1 MIQAA
6 SETGGVDMNGK
17 IVLVDGHSILNR
29 AFYAIPEMTDSQG
42 RHTNAVYGFLNIL
55 FKVLDEEKPGF
66 LAVAFDRREPT
77 FRHEMYADYK
87 GTRKGMP
94 EELHEQVPLTKGL
107 MEACGIPVLEL
118 PGYEADDILGTIA
131 VRSES
136 EGLDV
141 VILSGDRDL
150 LQLATGKIRI
160 CIPKTKKGQT
170 VYENYYADDVKETY
184 GVTPKE
190 FIELKALMGDASD
203 NIPGVPGI
211 GEKTGTALI
220 QAYHSVDGVYEKME
234 EVKPPRA
241 RKSLEANKEL
251 ALLSLKLARICVE
264 APVDFDIEAASFT
277 NPYTDEAYE
286 FIKTLG
292 MKSFLRRFPDASK
305 KAISNAARNMAKTA
319 ADDASQASACSEDRA
334 GGENGTGKGTST
346 GEANQGGS
354 GMGNGSGM
362 GDPDDGSLA
371 NAGLQGT
378 GTAGSTFS
386 PAACPV
392 RAAADLPEVKAKLE
406 GLARELSQESMIA
419 VQSVTVADTYLG
431 TAVCDGREVFYIP
444 DEVLKPA
451 DLGSLLETAVE
462 NAGHLVALNLKDML
476 KVLPFKEDPRWS
488 DVSVAAYLI
497 NPLKHS
503 YSWDD
508 VAVDFL
514 GEMLPSEKEIVG
526 KTKPAGLSIESIGM
540 LARCAAAV
548 PYAAA
553 PMLVSRLA
561 ELGMDKLY
569 HDIEMP
575 LIFSLDR
582 MEKVGI
588 RVDGAA
594 LEEYGR
600 SMSERIEELEADIYE
615 LAGHSFNINSPK
627 QLGEVLFEEMALPGG
642 KKTKTGYSTAADVL
656 EKLAPFV
663 PVISQILEYRTL
675 TKLKSTYADG
685 LRNYIDQDGRIRGTF
700 NQTVTATGRIS
711 STEPNLQ
718 NIPVRTDLGREI
730 RAMFVPKDGCVFVD
744 ADYSQIELRILAA
757 MSGDERLIAAYN
769 EARDIHAIT
778 ASQVFHVPLDEVTPE
793 LRRNAKAVNF
803 GIVYG
808 ISSFGLSEG
817 LSITRQEAADYIQR
831 YFATYPGVKAFL
843 DGQVAKARK
852 QGHVETLYGR
862 RRPVPEIKSS
872 NYNMRSFGE
881 RVAMNS
887 PIQGT
892 AADIMKI
899 AMLRVDRRLREE
911 KLAARIVL
919 QIHDEL
925 LLEAPADEAELAG
938 KILEQEMTGAA
949 SLAVPL
955 VVEVHSGSNWMEAK

>member
-1 MIQAA
+1 MK
-6 SETGGVDMNGK
+6 GK

-77 FRHEMYADYK
+77 FRHDMYADYK

-94 EELHEQVPLTKGL
+94 EELHEQVPLTKDL
-107 MEACGIPVLEL
+107 MKACGIPVLEL

-131 VRSES
+131 ARSET

-150 LQLATGKIRI
+150 LQLASSKIRI

-170 VYENYYADDVKETY
+170 IYENYFAKDVKETY
-184 GVTPKE
+184 GVTPEE
-190 FIELKALMGDASD
+190 FIELKALMGDSSD

-220 QAYHSVDGVYEKME
+220 QTYHSVAGVYDGLEN
-234 EVKPPRA
+234 VKPPRA
-241 RKSLEANKEL
+241 KKSLEENKEL

-264 APVDFDIEAASFT
+264 APVDFDYEAAAFT
-277 NPYTDEAYE
+277 NPYTDKAYE

-292 MKSFLRRFPDASK
+292 MKSFLRRFTDAAENASK
-305 KAISNAARNMAKTA
+305 HNMANA
-319 ADDASQASACSEDRA
+319 RQA
-334 GGENGTGKGTST
+334 T
-346 GEANQGGS
+346 
-354 GMGNGSGM
+354 
-362 GDPDDGSLA
+362 
-371 NAGLQGT
+371 QGT
-378 GTAGSTFS
+378 EDGTDSHFLA
-386 PAACPV
+386 AACPV
-392 RAAADLPEVKAKLE
+392 RVAENDSDVKTKLD
-406 GLARELSQESMIA
+406 GMAQELSQESMVAI
-419 VQSVTVADTYLG
+419 QSVMVAGTYLG
-431 TAVCDGREVFYIP
+431 TAVCDGHEVYFVP
-444 DEVLKPA
+444 DEVVEA
-451 DLGSLLETAVE
+451 FDLLPMLEMAVE
-462 NAGHLVALNLKDML
+462 RIGHLAALNLKDML
-476 KVLPFKEDPRWS
+476 KVLPFKEDSRWI
-488 DVSVAAYLI
+488 DVSVAAYLV
-497 NPLKHS
+497 NPLKHG
-503 YSWDD
+503 YGWDD
-508 VAVDFL
+508 VAVDYL
-514 GEMLPSEKEIVG
+514 GEMLPAEKEIVG
-526 KTKPAGLSIESIGM
+526 RTKPEGLGRDSIEM

-553 PMLVSRLA
+553 SLLVDKLSG
-561 ELGMDKLY
+561 LGMDKLF
-569 HDIEMP
+569 HEIEMP

-582 MEKVGI
+582 MEKAGVH
-588 RVDGAA
+588 VDGAA
-594 LEEYGR
+594 LKEYGR

-615 LAGHSFNINSPK
+615 LAGHEFNINSPK

-685 LRNYIDQDGRIRGTF
+685 LRNYIDSDGRIRGTF

-730 RAMFVPKDGCVFVD
+730 RAMFVPEDGCVFVD

-778 ASQVFHVPLDEVTPE
+778 ASQVFHVPLEDVTPE

-843 DGQVAKARK
+843 DSQVAKARQ
-852 QGHVETLYGR
+852 QGFVETLYGR

-872 NYNMRSFGE
+872 NFNMRSFGE

-892 AADIMKI
+892 AADIMKV
-899 AMLRVDRRLREE
+899 AMLRVDKRLREE

-919 QIHDEL
+919 QVHDEL
-925 LLEAPADEAELAG
+925 LLEVPVDEVERASKL
-938 KILEQEMTGAA
+938 LEQEMTGAA

-955 VVEVHSGSNWMEAK
+955 VVEVHSGNNWMEAK

>member
-1 MIQAA
+1 
-6 SETGGVDMNGK
+6 MNGK

-55 FKVLDEEKPGF
+55 FKVLDDEKPGY

-77 FRHEMYADYK
+77 FRHDMYSDYK

-94 EELHEQVPLTKGL
+94 EELHEQVPLTKDL
-107 MEACGIPVLEL
+107 LKACGIPVLEL

-131 VRSES
+131 ARSER

-150 LQLATGKIRI
+150 LQLASEKVRI

-170 VYENYYADDVKETY
+170 IYENYFADDVKETY
-184 GVTPKE
+184 GVTPEE
-190 FIELKALMGDASD
+190 FIELKALMGDSSD

-220 QAYHSVDGVYEKME
+220 QAYHSVDGVYESLE

-241 RKSLEANKEL
+241 KKNLEANKEL
-251 ALLSLKLARICVE
+251 ALLSLKLARICQD
-264 APVDFDIEAASFT
+264 APVDFDYENAAFT
-277 NPYTDEAYE
+277 SPYTEKAYE

-292 MKSFLRRFPDASK
+292 MKSFLRRFSNISK
-305 KAISNAARNMAKTA
+305 SSDGSGAGSVNEGSAGTK
-319 ADDASQASACSEDRA
+319 SQAGAEY
-334 GGENGTGKGTST
+334 ETGT
-346 GEANQGGS
+346 QGGS
-354 GMGNGSGM
+354 EAVSHGEEGGFLS
-362 GDPDDGSLA
+362 
-371 NAGLQGT
+371 AG
-378 GTAGSTFS
+378 
-386 PAACPV
+386 ACPV
-392 RAAADLPEVKAKLE
+392 RIVADVSEAKAELEKLAQRLE
-406 GLARELSQESMIA
+406 QGRQDRQPQDLSQDRRQDQPQNQSQDQPQDQPQDLSLGRPRNTMVAI
-419 VQSVTVADTYLG
+419 QSVNVADTYLG
-431 TAVCDGREVFYIP
+431 TAVCDGQKAIFIP
-444 DEVLKPA
+444 DTVIEA
-451 DLGSLLETAVE
+451 FDLLPLLEKAAE
-462 NAGHLVALNLKDML
+462 KAEHLAALNLKDML
-476 KVLPFKEDPRWS
+476 KVLPFKEDSRWL

-503 YSWDD
+503 YGWDD

-514 GEMLPSEKEIVG
+514 GEMLPAEKEIVG
-526 KTKPAGLSIESIGM
+526 KTRPKDIGRDGLEM

-548 PYAAA
+548 PFSAA
-553 PMLVSRLA
+553 PLLTSKLA
-561 ELGMDKLY
+561 ELGMDKLFY
-569 HDIEMP
+569 EIEMP

-582 MEKVGI
+582 MEKAGI

-615 LAGHSFNINSPK
+615 QAGHKFNINSPK

-663 PVISQILEYRTL
+663 PVISQILEYRTHA
-675 TKLKSTYADG
+675 KLKSTYADG
-685 LRNYIDQDGRIRGTF
+685 LRNYIDEDGRIRGTF

-730 RAMFVPKDGCVFVD
+730 RAMFVPEDGCVFVD

-757 MSGDERLIAAYN
+757 MSQDERLISAYN

-778 ASQVFHVPLDEVTPE
+778 ASQVFHVPLEDVTPE

-843 DGQVAKARK
+843 DSQVAKARQ
-852 QGHVETLYGR
+852 QGFVETLYGR

-872 NYNMRSFGE
+872 NFNMRSFGE

-899 AMLRVDRRLREE
+899 AMLRVDRRLRKE

-919 QIHDEL
+919 QVHDEL
-925 LLEAPADEAELAG
+925 LIEAPADEAELAG
-938 KILEQEMTGAA
+938 KILEQEMTAAA

-955 VVEVHSGSNWMEAK
+955 VVEVHSGGNWMEAK